1 MRLAAQRLEECL
13 QRRPV
18 LMGIGSRWQGDD
30 AAGPAVIAR
39 VAGRIQATCIDAGDA
54 PERHLGEARG
64 AGSDTI
70 LLLDAVDFGGSP
82 GEITILR
89 AEELPAR
96 VGTTHNPS
104 LGLLMRYLE
113 AESGAQVLLLGIQ
126 PASIGFGKPISA
138 PVLASVEA
146 LARML
151 EARLGATPEANDMEP
166 AAGPRHAGNREGGQH
181 R

>member
-1 MRLAAQRLEECL
+1 MSDDQHTSPIKTPKQLITVIVLAFVVPIIVIILL
-13 QRRPV
+13 V
-18 LMGIGSRWQGDD
+18 TYVVGSPT
-30 AAGPAVIAR
+30 A
-39 VAGRIQATCIDAGDA
+39 
-54 PERHLGEARG
+54 G
-64 AGSDTI
+64 AGSDAI

-126 PASIGFGKPISA
+126 PASIGFGKPISV

-151 EARLGATPEANDMEP
+151 EARLGVTPEANDMEP
-166 AAGPRHAGNREGGQH
+166 AAGPRHAGSREGGQH